1 MTELYLATYNVH
13 RCIGRDGRHDVDRI
27 ARIIT
32 GTGASIVGLQEV
44 DLGGDLDPEHADAR
58 RLAEATGMTC
68 ILGRIPSASGRRFGN
83 ALLTAWPVLAERRID
98 LSVARRE
105 PRGALDVDL
114 RVGTTRLRIVTTH
127 FGLRPFERRIQTQQ
141 ILAVTSVP
149 TADMTVLLG
158 DLNEWF
164 IWGRPL
170 RWLHAAFGYSRAPRT
185 FPSGTPLFALDRIW
199 VRPRSA
205 LRRVSAF
212 VSARVAE
219 ASDHLPVIGEMIL
232 EA

>member
-1 MTELYLATYNVH
+1 MTELFVASYNVH
-13 RCIGRDGRHDVDRI
+13 RCIGRDGRHDVNRVARVI
-27 ARIIT
+27 A
-32 GTGASIVGLQEV
+32 GTGASIIGLQEV
-44 DLGGDLDPEHADAR
+44 DLGREESDRADVQL
-58 RLAEATGMTC
+58 LAEITGMTC
-68 ILGRIPSASGRRFGN
+68 IRGRIPSAHSRRWSN
-83 ALLTAWPVLAERRID
+83 ALLTTWPVLAQRRID

-114 RVGTTRLRIVTTH
+114 RVGTTRLRILTTH

-170 RWLHAAFGYSRAPRT
+170 RWLHAAFGASRAPRT

-199 VRPRSA
+199 VKPRSA

-212 VSARVAE
+212 ASARAAE
-219 ASDHLPVIGEMIL
+219 ASDHLPVIGELIL
-232 EA
+232 

>member
-1 MTELYLATYNVH
+1 MSELYVATYNVH

-27 ARIIT
+27 ARIIA

-44 DLGGDLDPEHADAR
+44 DLGHDEFERTDVQ
-58 RLAEATGMTC
+58 RLAELTGMTC
-68 ILGRIPSASGRRFGN
+68 IRGRIPSADSWRWGN
-83 ALLTAWPVLAERRID
+83 ALLTTWPVLAQRRID

-114 RVGTTRLRIVTTH
+114 QLGTTRLRVLTTH

-185 FPSGTPLFALDRIW
+185 FPSHTPLFALDRIW
-199 VRPRSA
+199 VKPRSA

-212 VSARVAE
+212 VSARASD
-219 ASDHLPVIGEMIL
+219 ASDHLPVIGELIL
-232 EA
+232 